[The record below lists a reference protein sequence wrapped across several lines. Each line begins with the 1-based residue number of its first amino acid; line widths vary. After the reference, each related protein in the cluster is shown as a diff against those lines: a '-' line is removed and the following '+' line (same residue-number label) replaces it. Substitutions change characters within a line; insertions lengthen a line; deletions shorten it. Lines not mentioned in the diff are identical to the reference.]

1 MQTTFPDRAVMAE
14 LLAKMLWEIKA
25 VHFNAETP
33 YKFASGMA
41 SPVYIDCRK
50 LLSYPRVRSTV
61 MDFAASVL
69 LRDAGFEQFDCIAG
83 GETAGIPFAAL
94 LADRLGLPMIYV
106 RKKPKGHGRNAQIEG
121 DMPAGA
127 RVLVIEDLTT
137 AGGSM
142 FTFIDAIR
150 AAGGIVDHAI
160 ALFTTAFLTKER
172 CGLPTARCA
181 SIISPHGATCLPSPR
196 RRSFSTTR
204 RCPPSRRF
212 SMHRSPGQARTAASP
227 SFRRRDALHFFEIAL
242 TVFDSVQDRDTLSGR
257 PE

>member
-1 MQTTFPDRAVMAE
+1 MIQTSFPDRAVMAE

-121 DMPAGA
+121 HMPEGA

-150 AAGGIVDHAI
+150 AAGGIVDHGI
-160 ALFTTAFLTKER
+160 ALFYYGIFAEAESRFANGNVRLHHIATWRDVLAVAKAQKLFDEKTLSAVEAFLDDP
-172 CGLPTARCA
+172 LPWSGA
-181 SIISPHGATCLPSPR
+181 HGGVTELLAK
-196 RRSFSTTR
+196 
-204 RCPPSRRF
+204 
-212 SMHRSPGQARTAASP
+212 
-227 SFRRRDALHFFEIAL
+227 
-242 TVFDSVQDRDTLSGR
+242 
-257 PE
+257 

>member
-1 MQTTFPDRAVMAE
+1 MIQTSFPDRAVMAE
-14 LLAKMLWEIKA
+14 LLASMLWEIKA

-50 LLSYPRVRSTV
+50 LLSYPRIRSTV

-121 DMPAGA
+121 HMPEGA

-150 AAGGIVDHAI
+150 AAGGIVDHGI
-160 ALFTTAFLTKER
+160 ALFYYGIFAEAENRFASGNVRLHHIATWRDVLAV
-172 CGLPTARCA
+172 AR
-181 SIISPHGATCLPSPR
+181 SQKL
-196 RRSFSTTR
+196 
-204 RCPPSRRF
+204 
-212 SMHRSPGQARTAASP
+212 
-227 SFRRRDALHFFEIAL
+227 
-242 TVFDSVQDRDTLSGR
+242 FDEKTLSAVENFLDAPLPWSGAHGGVT
-257 PE
+257 ELVAK

>member
-1 MQTTFPDRAVMAE
+1 MQMTFPDRAVMAE

-50 LLSYPRVRSTV
+50 LLSYPRIRSTV
-61 MDFAASVL
+61 IDFAASVL
-69 LRDAGFEQFDCIAG
+69 SRDAGFEKFDCIAG

-121 DMPAGA
+121 HMPDGA

-150 AAGGIVDHAI
+150 AAGGVVDHAI
-160 ALFTTAFLTKER
+160 ALFYYGIFDEGALRFADGKVRFHHIATWRDVLAAAKTQKLFDEKTLSEVEAFLDAPLQWS
-172 CGLPTARCA
+172 GA
-181 SIISPHGATCLPSPR
+181 HGGIT
-196 RRSFSTTR
+196 
-204 RCPPSRRF
+204 
-212 SMHRSPGQARTAASP
+212 
-227 SFRRRDALHFFEIAL
+227 E
-242 TVFDSVQDRDTLSGR
+242 LSAK
-257 PE
+257 

>member
-1 MQTTFPDRAVMAE
+1 MIQTTFPDRAVMAE

-33 YKFASGMA
+33 YKYASGIM

-50 LLSYPRVRSTV
+50 LLSFPRIRSTV
-61 MDFAASVL
+61 MDFAASAL

-121 DMPAGA
+121 DMKEGS
-127 RVLVIEDLTT
+127 RVLIIEDLTT

-150 AAGGIVDHAI
+150 AAGGIVDHGMALFFYGIFPEAQQRFENGKVQFHHIATWREVLAI
-160 ALFTTAFLTKER
+160 AKQQKLFDDKTLQEVEAFLDAP
-172 CGLPTARCA
+172 LAWSARNGG
-181 SIISPHGATCLPSPR
+181 IS
-196 RRSFSTTR
+196 
-204 RCPPSRRF
+204 
-212 SMHRSPGQARTAASP
+212 
-227 SFRRRDALHFFEIAL
+227 E
-242 TVFDSVQDRDTLSGR
+242 LSL
-257 PE
+257 